1 MARDDYLLYADH
13 YRPAALRLYQWDPP
27 TISLGYFQSI
37 AAVEELPDSL
47 QSLAVV
53 RRQTGG
59 GAILHDREI
68 TYCLVVS
75 DELPVARQA
84 PEKLYRMVHELWRE
98 ILTEDYPLIETAPDS
113 APMPS
118 PRTGPF
124 FCFERPG
131 RTDLTL
137 SGAKLLGSA
146 QRRIAPTAG
155 SGASVL
161 QHGSLMLGQRFPGHP
176 GASLDEP
183 EPQRIDRWL
192 GAFIERLAQGLELE
206 VTAAEWSGADRPEI
220 ERRRQRFA
228 SSAWTARR

>member
-1 MARDDYLLYADH
+1 MARDDFLLQAEH
-13 YRPAALRLYQWDPP
+13 YHPAALRLYQWDPP

-37 AAVEELPDSL
+37 ASLQELPEPL

-68 TYCLVVS
+68 TYCLVVA
-75 DELPVARQA
+75 DELPIARQA
-84 PEKLYRMVHELWRE
+84 PEKLYRLVHELWRE
-98 ILTEDYPLIETAPDS
+98 ILANDYPQVETAPDS

-118 PRTGPF
+118 PRSGPF
-124 FCFERPG
+124 FCFQRPG
-131 RTDLTL
+131 RTDLVL

-146 QRRIAPTAG
+146 QRRVAPTAH

-161 QHGSLMLGQRFPGHP
+161 QHGSLMLGQRFTGHP

-183 EPQRIDRWL
+183 DPQRIDQWL
-192 GAFIERLAQGLELE
+192 GEFIDRLAQSLELE
-206 VTAAEWSGADRPEI
+206 VAQANWSAADRPEI
-220 ERRRQRFA
+220 EQRRQRFA
-228 SSAWTARR
+228 SSGWTARR